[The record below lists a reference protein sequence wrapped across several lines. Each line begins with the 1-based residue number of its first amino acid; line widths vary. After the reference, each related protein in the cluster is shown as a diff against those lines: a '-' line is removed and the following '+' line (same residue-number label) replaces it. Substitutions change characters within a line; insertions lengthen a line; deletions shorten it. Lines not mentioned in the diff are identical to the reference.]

1 MLQLAEFAV
10 NSFWIYC
17 TLSVVVMVTLV
28 TTLASCLCCR
38 KQEIKASNAPHRSL
52 PDIPVVE
59 PAGDNNSELYATV
72 GENKVQDLPQ
82 GRS

>member
-1 MLQLAEFAV
+1 MSSSSGKRNRRPWTESPKKRNSNSKKNNSQAMLQLAEFAV

-38 KQEIKASNAPHRSL
+38 KQEIK
-52 PDIPVVE
+52 
-59 PAGDNNSELYATV
+59 
-72 GENKVQDLPQ
+72 
-82 GRS
+82 